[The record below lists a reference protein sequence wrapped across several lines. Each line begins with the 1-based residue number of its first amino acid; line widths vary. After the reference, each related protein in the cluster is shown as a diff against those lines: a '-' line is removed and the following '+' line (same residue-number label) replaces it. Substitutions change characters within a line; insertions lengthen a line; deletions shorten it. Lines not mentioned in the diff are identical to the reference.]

1 MIAQRELLLLAD
13 DALGREFEVNLG
25 PGRMVQRTDPYDA
38 LAEMSRRR
46 WRSVVLTAP
55 RGDFAG
61 LCRASRRLQRAA
73 KLLAVCEP
81 VFEPQLRTLVGRELD
96 DYFIYPPTAA
106 DWQALRQAAGI
117 EAQPAAAP
125 PEAGAGALAPADVS
139 RLVVAARSTATL
151 EAHLA
156 AAMSE
161 EAGTTLSW
169 ADEPAAGPDAE
180 PVLRLPGRP
189 ARVLVPR
196 AGGRVAPAAQRRAQ
210 GVQGLLGALVDSA
223 RRTESLH
230 QLAITDHLTGAYN
243 RRYFYFVTD
252 QILLHARQRR
262 PHVTL
267 LLFDIDNFKR
277 YNDAYGHAAG
287 DEILRQTT
295 EMMRRITR
303 EQDIIARI
311 GGDEFAVLF
320 WDDEPRKPDS
330 QPPDTAFALADRF
343 RNMVETHEFPSLGPE
358 AKGVLTISGGLATF
372 PTDGRTC
379 RELLRRADRA
389 LKEAKLS
396 GKNGVHLIG
405 RAPNNTR

>member
-1 MIAQRELLLLAD
+1 VIAQRELLLLAD

-55 RGDFAG
+55 WGDFAG
-61 LCRASRRLQRAA
+61 LCRASRRLQHAA
-73 KLLAVCEP
+73 RLLAVCEP
-81 VFEPQLRTLVGRELD
+81 VCEPQLRTLVGRELD
-96 DYFIYPPTAA
+96 DYFIYPPTRA
-106 DWQALRQAAGI
+106 DWQALRRAAGI
-117 EAQPAAAP
+117 EAQPAAPP
-125 PEAGAGALAPADVS
+125 PEGPARALAPADVS
-139 RLVVAARSTATL
+139 GLVVAARSTATL

-156 AAMSE
+156 ATLSE
-161 EAGTTLSW
+161 AAGTTVAW
-169 ADEPAAGPDAE
+169 VDEPAAGAAAE
-180 PVLRLPGRP
+180 PVLRLPGQP

-196 AGGRVAPAAQRRAQ
+196 GGGRIGPAALRRAK
-210 GVQGLLGALVDSA
+210 GVQELLGALVDSA
-223 RRTESLH
+223 RRTEALH

-252 QILLHARQRR
+252 QILLRARQRR

-303 EQDIIARI
+303 EQDIVARI

-343 RNMVETHEFPSLGPE
+343 RTMVETHEFPSLGPE

-396 GKNGVHLIG
+396 GKNGIHLIG
-405 RAPNNTR
+405 RAPNNAR